1 MALGEIRE
9 AIGNEVY
16 TVNALEI
23 PHKGPDLAA
32 RVQVYEDFGTGFSEE
47 LSTFFEET
55 EFFMKISGKRKTLRI
70 DPCSDYCIVHV
81 KDIKWN
87 GVSVFGTAR
96 ISSNGQ
102 ELADRIYGFPT
113 RDPNIVCNVEQ
124 MEQDFENEL
133 IVSMEVTRISEET
146 AMQFQTK
153 KSLKQRLLGK

>member
-1 MALGEIRE
+1 
-9 AIGNEVY
+9 
-16 TVNALEI
+16 
-23 PHKGPDLAA
+23 
-32 RVQVYEDFGTGFSEE
+32 
-47 LSTFFEET
+47 
-55 EFFMKISGKRKTLRI
+55 MKISGKRKTLRI

-113 RDPNIVCNVEQ
+113 RDPSIVCNVEQ

>member
-16 TVNALEI
+16 TVDALKI

-81 KDIKWN
+81 KDIKSMCQMERCICFWN
-87 GVSVFGTAR
+87 CTNQFKRAGIGRSDIR
-96 ISSNGQ
+96 ISYQRSEYRMQCGTNG
-102 ELADRIYGFPT
+102 AGF
-113 RDPNIVCNVEQ
+113 RE
-124 MEQDFENEL
+124 
-133 IVSMEVTRISEET
+133 
-146 AMQFQTK
+146 
-153 KSLKQRLLGK
+153 